1 MSDESSTEAGREPE
15 AVRPDQPSEAS
26 HDDIMKRLLDY
37 QRRQQGG
44 ATKEEAASSV
54 WAVPAS
60 APAPAE
66 AAPAPVDVQQAP
78 PDIQQAPPD
87 IQRAPTDIEQAPPD
101 IQQAPPEVQPAP
113 SKIEPVWSEPHPAP
127 SEVPPAESHPTTDV
141 DARIERLQGALDRLG
156 SQIGEMR
163 QAFQD
168 MAIAADERL
177 TEIES
182 EIARVRAETDQNS

>member
-1 MSDESSTEAGREPE
+1 MSDDRNTEAEQGPE
-15 AVRPDQPSEAS
+15 AARPEQPAEAS

-37 QRRQQGG
+37 QRRQEGG

-60 APAPAE
+60 ARAPAAAPATAEAVPAPVE
-66 AAPAPVDVQQAP
+66 AAPAPVDVQPAP
-78 PDIQQAPPD
+78 S
-87 IQRAPTDIEQAPPD
+87 D
-101 IQQAPPEVQPAP
+101 IQQAPPEVQPPPEVQLAQ
-113 SKIEPVWSEPHPAP
+113 SEVEPAWSEVRPAP
-127 SEVPPAESHPTTDV
+127 AEVPPPESHPTTDV
-141 DARIERLQGALDRLG
+141 DARIERLHGALDRLG

-177 TEIES
+177 NEIES
-182 EIARVRAETDQNS
+182 EIARVRAETDQNP

>member
-1 MSDESSTEAGREPE
+1 MSDDPSTEAEREPE
-15 AVRPDQPSEAS
+15 APRSEQPAEAS

-60 APAPAE
+60 ARPAAE
-66 AAPAPVDVQQAP
+66 AAPMPATPEEVHL
-78 PDIQQAPPD
+78 
-87 IQRAPTDIEQAPPD
+87 
-101 IQQAPPEVQPAP
+101 APPEVHVVPAEVEQTP
-113 SKIEPVWSEPHPAP
+113 SGVQTPSEVHPAP
-127 SEVPPAESHPTTDV
+127 SEVPPLESHPDTDT
-141 DARIERLQGALDRLG
+141 DANARIESLHGALDRLG

-182 EIARVRAETDQNS
+182 EIARVRAENERSP

>member
-1 MSDESSTEAGREPE
+1 MSDDASTDADREPE
-15 AVRPDQPSEAS
+15 GPRPQQPAEAS
-26 HDDIMKRLLDY
+26 HDDIMKRLIDY

-60 APAPAE
+60 APQTAE
-66 AAPAPVDVQQAP
+66 AAPTPPAPV
-78 PDIQQAPPD
+78 
-87 IQRAPTDIEQAPPD
+87 
-101 IQQAPPEVQPAP
+101 EVQPAP
-113 SKIEPVWSEPHPAP
+113 SEVQLAPAEVHVVPPEVDQITAEVHPAP
-127 SEVPPAESHPTTDV
+127 SEVPPPESHPATDA
-141 DARIERLQGALDRLG
+141 DARIERLQSAFDRLG

-182 EIARVRAETDQNS
+182 EIARVREADRNP